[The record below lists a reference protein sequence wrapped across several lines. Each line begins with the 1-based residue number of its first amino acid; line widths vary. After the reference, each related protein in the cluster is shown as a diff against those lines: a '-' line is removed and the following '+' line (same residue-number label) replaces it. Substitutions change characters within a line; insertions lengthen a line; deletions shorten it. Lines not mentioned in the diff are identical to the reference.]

1 MINTIVLPN
10 VDNMVLFRP
19 SEGKAM
25 SLSLGDLL
33 SADVL
38 DIIESG
44 MVSLRITP
52 PVGKAMDSQAATL
65 LVYTN
70 VPLTE
75 GDKINLE
82 VVGTGKEVKL
92 RFLGV
97 EQKSDNVDN
106 TSEDPVSAKVN
117 ETVKQLS
124 DARVDTSDFKVL
136 KDMLSNLPQSIKNTF
151 PEIGRL
157 LQTMPD
163 MKDISMPALKANIE
177 NSGVLFETKIKDVAL
192 NESMGVKELVGEALQ
207 KAVEGVETLDLNDTL
222 SNTLD
227 TFISKAESFLT
238 QNSQLPGLQTAGP
251 QAAATQANATQ
262 LPAQQASTQANSAQ
276 ANPTQVATQANA
288 TQQPAAQVSAAQVDV
303 MEAVPEFKSILSD
316 LKSLV
321 GQADKQAH
329 SLNEKEL
336 VVVIKQRLDEAV
348 SLIDKPATGKEKL
361 DLSHDQKALLL
372 KAKDIVEQD
381 RIGVVLRHS
390 GASKDEITSTIDKFL
405 KNIEHYQIN
414 SRANDTIYT
423 FLPFSWPEMKDGQ
436 LLFKK
441 NKYHAKKSFSCDIN
455 LDLGSM
461 GKLSVST
468 TVSEGSFFISFHA
481 EKKETTELIANN
493 RTELENRFHN
503 AGLSLKVI
511 NIGQKKTLNIMEN
524 LKEQGLN
531 LRV

>member
-97 EQKSDNVDN
+97 EQKSDNVET
-106 TSEDPVSAKVN
+106 TSKDPVSAKVN

-124 DARVDTSDFKVL
+124 DARIDTSDFQVL
-136 KDMLSNLPQSIKNTF
+136 KNMLSNLPQSIKNTF

-163 MKDISMPALKANIE
+163 VKDLTMSALKANIE

-192 NESMGVKELVGEALQ
+192 KESTGVKELIGEALQ
-207 KAVEGVETLDLNDTL
+207 KAVEGTENLDLNDTL

-227 TFISKAESFLT
+227 TFISKAETLLT
-238 QNSQLPGLQTAGP
+238 QSSQLPSPQTT
-251 QAAATQANATQ
+251 AAQTNAAQ
-262 LPAQQASTQANSAQ
+262 LPAAQASTQANSAQ
-276 ANPTQVATQANA
+276 ANPTQVAPQANA
-288 TQQPAAQVSAAQVDV
+288 TQQPAPQVSAAQVD
-303 MEAVPEFKSILSD
+303 MIEALPELKNILSD

-461 GKLSVST
+461 GKLTVST

-511 NIGQKKTLNIMEN
+511 NIGQKKTLNITEN